1 MEYPSLLV
9 ADKVALLAGEL
20 VPVLLVD
27 RPQVPREVCFL
38 GKGPVAFVAVES
50 PLLGALGCVS
60 IGFSVQNFIMTLDLK
75 PSHFK
80 RVLALTFRIGQEI
93 DPPHSVFEMGN
104 PKILKF

>member
-1 MEYPSLLV
+1 MKYPSLLV

-50 PLLGALGCVS
+50 PLLGALG
-60 IGFSVQNFIMTLDLK
+60 
-75 PSHFK
+75 
-80 RVLALTFRIGQEI
+80 
-93 DPPHSVFEMGN
+93 
-104 PKILKF
+104 